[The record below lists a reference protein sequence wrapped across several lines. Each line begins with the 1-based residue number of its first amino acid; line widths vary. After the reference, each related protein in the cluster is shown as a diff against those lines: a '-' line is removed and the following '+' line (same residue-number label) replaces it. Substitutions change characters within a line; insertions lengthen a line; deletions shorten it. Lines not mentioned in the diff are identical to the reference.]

1 MVMLPILFNN
11 PHHLG
16 MALLQDQPKVIIILI
31 TSILIIVISMP
42 RPQDPIVV
50 AMSWKTSKMAKFPIL
65 FKVRFFQ
72 ESNFLLQLLPHLN
85 FPAKK

>member
-42 RPQDPIVV
+42 RPQDHTVV

-65 FKVRFFQ
+65 FKFNKV
-72 ESNFLLQLLPHLN
+72 LL
-85 FPAKK
+85 